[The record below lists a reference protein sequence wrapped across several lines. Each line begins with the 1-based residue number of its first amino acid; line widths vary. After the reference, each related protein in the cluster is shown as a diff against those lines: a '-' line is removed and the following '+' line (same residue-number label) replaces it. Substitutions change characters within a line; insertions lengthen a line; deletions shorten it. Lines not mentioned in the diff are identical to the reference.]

1 MELRIFDKSIE
12 PLGVIDELASLL
24 WCMKYFDV
32 GTFSLLAPITDN
44 NSKLLVEG
52 NIIVKHDKKPE
63 ITDANGGI
71 WRRAAQITYVHIT
84 KDENGLE
91 QIEAQ
96 GFTLS
101 RWLGKRCIYPQIV
114 ATATN
119 QSLINTNQG
128 SISRIKYIVIHYVG
142 ALGGAKEN
150 CQYYA
155 GGNRN
160 ASAHY
165 FVGFDGEIW
174 QSVEDANI
182 AWHCGASSYK
192 HGECRNANSIGI
204 ELCVRKRNTA
214 SMGATD
220 KDWYF
225 EDATVEAAAELTRYL
240 MDKYNV
246 PASNVIRHYDVTGK
260 ICPNPY
266 VYNTTAHTW
275 DEFRKKISGGA
286 AAPTTDKLYRVRKS
300 WEDAASQLGAFEELE
315 NAKKACKAGYT
326 VYDWNGKAVY
336 PKTSE
341 SKPDTGNVQ
350 EKEIWDFFTKKGLH
364 AYAVAGLMGNL
375 FAESGLNPCNLQNT
389 YNNKL
394 GMGDEE
400 YTKAVDAG
408 SYGNFVNDSAGYGLA
423 QWTFYTRKQELFD
436 YAKAAGVSIG
446 NLAMQLAFLWEEL
459 QGYKSVM
466 DTLKNATSVRAASDA
481 VLTGYEK
488 PADQSENVKKQRAGY
503 GDGYYRKYAG
513 GAVAPAIKKLY
524 RVRKSWKDAA
534 SQLGAFEELENA
546 KKACKEGYTVY
557 DWDGKAVYS
566 KQTTKKLPYKVQID
580 VDDLR
585 IRTGAGIGYAV
596 TGEYTGRGVFTIVEE
611 KAGKGSTAGW
621 GKLKSGA
628 GWVSLD
634 YCTKLV

>member
-1 MELRIFDKSIE
+1 MQI
-12 PLGVIDELASLL
+12 
-24 WCMKYFDV
+24 
-32 GTFSLLAPITDN
+32 N
-44 NSKLLVEG
+44 KLLTPY
-52 NIIVKHDKKPE
+52 NF
-63 ITDANGGI
+63 TDANNVG
-71 WRRAAQITYVHIT
+71 
-84 KDENGLE
+84 
-91 QIEAQ
+91 
-96 GFTLS
+96 
-101 RWLGKRCIYPQIV
+101 
-114 ATATN
+114 
-119 QSLINTNQG
+119 
-128 SISRIKYIVIHYVG
+128 RIKYIVIHYVG
-142 ALGGAKEN
+142 ALGGAKAN

-155 GGNRN
+155 GQYIG

-165 FVGFDGEIW
+165 FVGFEGEIW
-174 QSVEDANI
+174 QSVPDEDV
-182 AWHCGASSYK
+182 AWHCGANSYK
-192 HGECRNANSIGI
+192 HKECRNSNSIGI
-204 ELCVRKRNTA
+204 ELCVRKRDT
-214 SMGATD
+214 SRLGAED

-225 EDATVEAAAELTRYL
+225 EDETVAAAVELTKYL
-240 MDKYNV
+240 MKKYGV
-246 PASNVIRHYDVTGK
+246 PASRVIRHYDVTGK

-275 DEFRKKISGGA
+275 DAFKKKISGA
-286 AAPTTDKLYRVRKS
+286 AAPTTKKLYRVRKS
-300 WEDAASQLGAFEELE
+300 WKDAASQLGAFEELE

-350 EKEIWDFFTKKGLH
+350 EKEIWDFFTKKGLN

-423 QWTFYTRKQELFD
+423 QWTFYTRKQALFD
-436 YAKAAGVSIG
+436 YAKDAGVSIG
-446 NLAMQLAFLWEEL
+446 NLAMQLSFLWEEL

-466 DTLKNATSVRAASDA
+466 DTLKSATSVRAASDA
-481 VLTGYEK
+481 VLIGYEK

-524 RVRKSWKDAA
+524 RVRKSRKDAA

-546 KKACKEGYTVY
+546 KNACKEGYTVY

-585 IRTGAGIGYAV
+585 IRTGAGTGYAV

>member
-1 MELRIFDKSIE
+1 MQI
-12 PLGVIDELASLL
+12 
-24 WCMKYFDV
+24 
-32 GTFSLLAPITDN
+32 N
-44 NSKLLVEG
+44 KLLTPY
-52 NIIVKHDKKPE
+52 NF
-63 ITDANGGI
+63 TDANNVG
-71 WRRAAQITYVHIT
+71 
-84 KDENGLE
+84 
-91 QIEAQ
+91 
-96 GFTLS
+96 
-101 RWLGKRCIYPQIV
+101 
-114 ATATN
+114 
-119 QSLINTNQG
+119 
-128 SISRIKYIVIHYVG
+128 RIKYIVIHYVG
-142 ALGGAKEN
+142 ALGGAKAN

-155 GGNRN
+155 GQYIG

-165 FVGFDGEIW
+165 FVGFEGEIW
-174 QSVEDANI
+174 QSVPDEDV
-182 AWHCGASSYK
+182 AWHCGANSSK
-192 HGECRNANSIGI
+192 HKECRNSNSIGI
-204 ELCVRKRNTA
+204 ELCVRKRDT
-214 SMGATD
+214 SRLGAED

-225 EDATVEAAAELTRYL
+225 EDETVAAAVELTKYL
-240 MDKYNV
+240 MKKYGV
-246 PASNVIRHYDVTGK
+246 PASRVIRHYDVTGK

-275 DEFRKKISGGA
+275 DEFKKKISGA
-286 AAPTTDKLYRVRKS
+286 AAPTTKKLYRVRKS
-300 WEDAASQLGAFEELE
+300 WKDAASQLGAFEELE

-350 EKEIWDFFTKKGLH
+350 EKEIWDFFTKKGLN

-546 KKACKEGYTVY
+546 KNACKEGYTVY

-585 IRTGAGIGYAV
+585 IRTGAGTGYAV

>member
-1 MELRIFDKSIE
+1 MANCLPFNAVYDGENYDRVYKAEDWAWYFATFIANGIFPKPSDGLQVIAYSGMEIKVNAGFAFINGYAFKNPASHSIRLDMAE
-12 PLGVIDELASLL
+12 GALNRVDRVVVRWDLPQRDIYIAVLKGTPSAKPQPTAVTRSTEIWELALADI
-24 WCMKYFDV
+24 YV
-32 GTFSLLAPITDN
+32 GKGVTKIQTKDITDQRF
-44 NSKLLVEG
+44 NSSVCGIVTGTVG
-52 NIIVKHDKKPE
+52 NI
-63 ITDANGGI
+63 
-71 WRRAAQITYVHIT
+71 Y
-84 KDENGLE
+84 
-91 QIEAQ
+91 
-96 GFTLS
+96 
-101 RWLGKRCIYPQIV
+101 
-114 ATATN
+114 
-119 QSLINTNQG
+119 
-128 SISRIKYIVIHYVG
+128 
-142 ALGGAKEN
+142 
-150 CQYYA
+150 QY
-155 GGNRN
+155 
-160 ASAHY
+160 
-165 FVGFDGEIW
+165 
-174 QSVEDANI
+174 
-182 AWHCGASSYK
+182 
-192 HGECRNANSIGI
+192 
-204 ELCVRKRNTA
+204 
-214 SMGATD
+214 
-220 KDWYF
+220 
-225 EDATVEAAAELTRYL
+225 
-240 MDKYNV
+240 
-246 PASNVIRHYDVTGK
+246 
-260 ICPNPY
+260 CPNPY

-350 EKEIWDFFTKKGLH
+350 EKEIWDFFTKKGLN

-459 QGYKSVM
+459 KGYKSVM

>member
-1 MELRIFDKSIE
+1 
-12 PLGVIDELASLL
+12 
-24 WCMKYFDV
+24 MKK
-32 GTFSLLAPITDN
+32 IN
-44 NSKLLVEG
+44 
-52 NIIVKHDKKPE
+52 
-63 ITDANGGI
+63 
-71 WRRAAQITYVHIT
+71 R
-84 KDENGLE
+84 
-91 QIEAQ
+91 
-96 GFTLS
+96 
-101 RWLGKRCIYPQIV
+101 
-114 ATATN
+114 
-119 QSLINTNQG
+119 LISGYNHNPG

-142 ALGGAKEN
+142 ALGDAKEN

-286 AAPTTDKLYRVRKS
+286 AAPTTEKLYRVRKS

-350 EKEIWDFFTKKGLH
+350 EKEIWDFFTKKGLN

-408 SYGNFVNDSAGYGLA
+408 SYSNFVNDSAGYGLA
-423 QWTFYTRKQELFD
+423 QWTFYTRKQALFD

-459 QGYKSVM
+459 HGYKSVM
-466 DTLKNATSVRAASDA
+466 DTLKSATSVRAASDA

-503 GDGYYRKYAG
+503 GDGYYKKYAE
-513 GAVAPAIKKLY
+513 GAVTPDIKKLY
-524 RVRKSWKDAA
+524 RVRKSWEDAV

-546 KKACKEGYTVY
+546 KNACKAGYTVY
-557 DWDGKAVYS
+557 DWNGKAVYS
-566 KQTTKKLPYKVQID
+566 KQATKKVPYKVQID
-580 VDDLR
+580 IDDLR
-585 IRTGAGIGYAV
+585 IRTGAGTNYAA
-596 TGEYTGRGVFTIVEE
+596 TGEHTGRGVFTIVEE

>member
-1 MELRIFDKSIE
+1 
-12 PLGVIDELASLL
+12 
-24 WCMKYFDV
+24 MKK
-32 GTFSLLAPITDN
+32 IN
-44 NSKLLVEG
+44 
-52 NIIVKHDKKPE
+52 
-63 ITDANGGI
+63 
-71 WRRAAQITYVHIT
+71 R
-84 KDENGLE
+84 
-91 QIEAQ
+91 
-96 GFTLS
+96 
-101 RWLGKRCIYPQIV
+101 
-114 ATATN
+114 
-119 QSLINTNQG
+119 LISGYNHNPG

-246 PASNVIRHYDVTGK
+246 PASHVIRHYDVTGK

-275 DEFRKKISGGA
+275 DEFKQKISGA
-286 AAPTTDKLYRVRKS
+286 AAPTTKKLYRVRKS
-300 WEDAASQLGAFEELE
+300 WKDATSQLGAFEELE
-315 NAKKACKAGYT
+315 NAK
-326 VYDWNGKAVY
+326 N
-336 PKTSE
+336 
-341 SKPDTGNVQ
+341 
-350 EKEIWDFFTKKGLH
+350 
-364 AYAVAGLMGNL
+364 
-375 FAESGLNPCNLQNT
+375 
-389 YNNKL
+389 
-394 GMGDEE
+394 
-400 YTKAVDAG
+400 
-408 SYGNFVNDSAGYGLA
+408 
-423 QWTFYTRKQELFD
+423 
-436 YAKAAGVSIG
+436 
-446 NLAMQLAFLWEEL
+446 
-459 QGYKSVM
+459 
-466 DTLKNATSVRAASDA
+466 
-481 VLTGYEK
+481 
-488 PADQSENVKKQRAGY
+488 
-503 GDGYYRKYAG
+503 
-513 GAVAPAIKKLY
+513 
-524 RVRKSWKDAA
+524 
-534 SQLGAFEELENA
+534 
-546 KKACKEGYTVY
+546 ACKEGYTVY

-585 IRTGAGIGYAV
+585 IRTGAGTGYAV

>member
-1 MELRIFDKSIE
+1 MQI
-12 PLGVIDELASLL
+12 
-24 WCMKYFDV
+24 
-32 GTFSLLAPITDN
+32 N
-44 NSKLLVEG
+44 KLLTPY
-52 NIIVKHDKKPE
+52 NF
-63 ITDANGGI
+63 TDANNIG
-71 WRRAAQITYVHIT
+71 
-84 KDENGLE
+84 
-91 QIEAQ
+91 
-96 GFTLS
+96 
-101 RWLGKRCIYPQIV
+101 
-114 ATATN
+114 
-119 QSLINTNQG
+119 
-128 SISRIKYIVIHYVG
+128 RIKYIVIHYVG
-142 ALGGAKEN
+142 ALGGAKAN

-155 GGNRN
+155 GQYIG
-160 ASAHY
+160 ASTHY
-165 FVGFDGEIW
+165 FVGFEGEIW
-174 QSVEDANI
+174 QSVPDEDV
-182 AWHCGASSYK
+182 AWHCGANSYK
-192 HGECRNANSIGI
+192 HKECRNSNSIGI
-204 ELCVRKRNTA
+204 ELCVRKRDT
-214 SMGATD
+214 SRLGAED

-225 EDATVEAAAELTRYL
+225 EDETVAAAVELTKYL
-240 MDKYNV
+240 MKKYGV
-246 PASNVIRHYDVTGK
+246 PASRVIRHYDVTGK

-275 DEFRKKISGGA
+275 DEFKKKISGA
-286 AAPTTDKLYRVRKS
+286 AAPTTKKLYRVRKS
-300 WEDAASQLGAFEELE
+300 WKDAASQLGAFEELE

-350 EKEIWDFFTKKGLH
+350 EKEIWDFFTKKGLN

-423 QWTFYTRKQELFD
+423 QWTFYTRKQALFD
-436 YAKAAGVSIG
+436 YAKDAGVSIG

-459 QGYKSVM
+459 QGYKSIM
-466 DTLKNATSVRAASDA
+466 DTLKSATSVRAASDA

-503 GDGYYRKYAG
+503 GDGYYKKYAE
-513 GAVAPAIKKLY
+513 GAVTPDIKKLY
-524 RVRKSWKDAA
+524 RVRKSWEDVA

-546 KKACKEGYTVY
+546 KNACKAGYTVY
-557 DWDGKAVYS
+557 DWNGKAVYS
-566 KQTTKKLPYKVQID
+566 KQATKKVPYKVQID
-580 VDDLR
+580 IDDLR
-585 IRTGAGIGYAV
+585 IRTGAGTNYAA
-596 TGEYTGRGVFTIVEE
+596 TGEHTGRGVFTIVEE

>member
-1 MELRIFDKSIE
+1 MMQTAWGLAERRACSMQ
-12 PLGVIDELASLL
+12 ID
-24 WCMKYFDV
+24 
-32 GTFSLLAPITDN
+32 
-44 NSKLLVEG
+44 KLLTPY
-52 NIIVKHDKKPE
+52 NF
-63 ITDANGGI
+63 TDANNVG
-71 WRRAAQITYVHIT
+71 
-84 KDENGLE
+84 
-91 QIEAQ
+91 
-96 GFTLS
+96 
-101 RWLGKRCIYPQIV
+101 
-114 ATATN
+114 
-119 QSLINTNQG
+119 
-128 SISRIKYIVIHYVG
+128 RIKYIVIHYVG

-155 GGNRN
+155 GQYIG

-165 FVGFDGEIW
+165 FVGFEGEIW
-174 QSVEDANI
+174 QSVPDEDV
-182 AWHCGASSYK
+182 AWHCGANSYK
-192 HGECRNANSIGI
+192 HKECRNSNSIGI
-204 ELCVRKRNTA
+204 ELCVRKRDT
-214 SMGATD
+214 SRLGAED

-225 EDATVEAAAELTRYL
+225 EDETVAAAVELTKYL
-240 MDKYNV
+240 MKKYGV
-246 PASNVIRHYDVTGK
+246 PASRVIRHYDVTGK

-350 EKEIWDFFTKKGLH
+350 EKEIWDFFTKKGLN

-423 QWTFYTRKQELFD
+423 QWTFYTRKQALFD

-459 QGYKSVM
+459 HGYKSVM
-466 DTLKNATSVRAASDA
+466 DTLKSATSVRAASDA

-503 GDGYYRKYAG
+503 GDGYYKKYAE
-513 GAVAPAIKKLY
+513 GAVTPDIKKLY
-524 RVRKSWKDAA
+524 RVRKSWEDAA

-546 KKACKEGYTVY
+546 KNACKAGYTVY
-557 DWDGKAVYS
+557 DWNGKAVYS
-566 KQTTKKLPYKVQID
+566 KQATKKVPYKVQID
-580 VDDLR
+580 IDDLR
-585 IRTGAGIGYAV
+585 IRTGAGTNYAA
-596 TGEYTGRGVFTIVEE
+596 TGEHTGKGVFTIVEE